1 MNSHRAAGSLITGC
15 VLFMLLLVGCGS
27 DTETNSDPATET
39 DPVIDIAPVTDATD
53 TSTASTSDAPTA
65 GAVTG
70 AAICQRLTTDSVAA
84 DLGVEVTAAVPD
96 DSATPQCA
104 YEYTTDT
111 GATSNLTVAFM
122 RPADV
127 GGRTGVDASDFTLGI
142 NRAFAG
148 DDEQEVDAGE
158 AAVRLS
164 GSGIHVGVLRVGD
177 QVYTLI
183 VPVDDAEPTAVETLI
198 GTMATTLG

>member
-1 MNSHRAAGSLITGC
+1 MTSLRTAGDLIVAGVIAT
-15 VLFMLLLVGCGS
+15 LLLVGCGS
-27 DTETNSDPATET
+27 DSEANSDPATEV
-39 DPVIDIAPVTDATD
+39 DPVAASTPVTDA
-53 TSTASTSDAPTA
+53 APTA
-65 GAVTG
+65 GVVTG
-70 AAICQRLTTDSVAA
+70 AAICQQLTTESVAT

-104 YEYTTDT
+104 YEYTNDT
-111 GATSNLTVAFM
+111 GSTSNLTVAFM

-127 GGRTGVDASDFTLGI
+127 GGRTGVDAYDFTLGI

-148 DDEQEVDAGE
+148 DDEQEVDAGDD
-158 AAVRLS
+158 AVRLS
-164 GSGIHVGVLRVGD
+164 GSGVHVGVLRVGD